1 MYIQYCLVAIVTIL
15 VISLIVYY
23 FMKKNNQASNKNV
36 VILALCVG
44 ITVVTAILTP
54 PVAKLFVLGLSF
66 PMLGAVSL
74 TVIIF
79 IISIYILFCVFEP
92 KITSLYEGKKETEA
106 SETINEEALS
116 TQVGLESKEEAL
128 QVVPVEKGSQ
138 EEVSFDYLYDEE
150 LLQIDAQDNQ
160 EALELVNNDNE
171 AHLQIE
177 DQDDIIDLDHLDNIE
192 ELDNLEIEDPEDL
205 EGQEALETAYAD
217 QVVLQTEDQ
226 DDLEDLDDL
235 DDLDHLVDLE
245 DLYDIEELDHLEIE
259 DPDDLEGQEALEAA
273 YADQVVLQT
282 ENQDDLEVLDDLDD
296 LEDLEDLDVLEDLGN
311 LEELDNLE
319 VAYQDDELMALET
332 LDLVVEKTVTQ
343 PIEMGKEYSDDK
355 GEDILKIIDKAMTEK
370 DNSNYENA
378 IKSYEAALVLK
389 PEKELCYLIIL
400 DLCSLYKKTH
410 QKELVYKLLD
420 SSPCEL
426 LNSDKK
432 GEIIRNIN
440 I

>member
-226 DDLEDLDDL
+226 DAIEDLDD
-235 DDLDHLVDLE
+235 
-245 DLYDIEELDHLEIE
+245 
-259 DPDDLEGQEALEAA
+259 
-273 YADQVVLQT
+273 
-282 ENQDDLEVLDDLDD
+282 
-296 LEDLEDLDVLEDLGN
+296 LEDLGN